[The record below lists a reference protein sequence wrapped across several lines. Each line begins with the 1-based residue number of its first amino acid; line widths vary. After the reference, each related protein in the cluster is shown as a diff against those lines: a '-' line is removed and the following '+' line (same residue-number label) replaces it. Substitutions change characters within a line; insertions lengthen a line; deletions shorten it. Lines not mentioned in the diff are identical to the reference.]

1 MILFRVKFL
10 FADVSRPLAASRRS
24 SLGLSGRASKQS
36 CFQHRTGRTSR
47 ICRRKSRT
55 AYKLYTLGMS
65 FLPAPCIFLF
75 FFRLFSAEKRCMM
88 LDIVYFDCL
97 SKSGF
102 ELVRHISRFF
112 GVIATH
118 TLLGQGQEAQAPR
131 QADK

>member
-1 MILFRVKFL
+1 MPQEVKDGLQIVHVRYEFP
-10 FADVSRPLAASRRS
+10 AC
-24 SLGLSGRASKQS
+24 SLY
-36 CFQHRTGRTSR
+36 FF
-47 ICRRKSRT
+47 I
-55 AYKLYTLGMS
+55 
-65 FLPAPCIFLF
+65 